1 MLFIALMSGPPR
13 FRSRDQFA
21 SLTGQVDWSVMLSMA
36 IYGIALLWLGHKVAS
51 LLLRRAGLSGV
62 TTSHVLAMAC
72 VLGLAGSVL
81 VSPAPLL
88 TLYRVLQIGVL
99 VLFGLFWVNTW
110 GVGST
115 LGHLLFGHSAICVTI
130 AACALVAPDLVFV
143 GSRLRGDLIA
153 NTGATAA
160 MGLVLLLACGASL
173 GSVKRVT
180 LSMLLVGLLA
190 LSLTRAAYAA
200 ALMIVLLAVV
210 RWPNAT
216 ALRRSLC
223 VLFGAVIAIMLT
235 GWLPDMIAL
244 MTRDSGSVE
253 SLSDRIPLWQHVL
266 TRSLTESPWIGVG
279 FYANREILTEYNR
292 GLGTSHSAFVEIL
305 AGGGVVAFLP
315 FMMMLAGLF
324 RQAFRGFVRFG
335 RQPEVFGA
343 VSLVVVAVA
352 IGLVSE
358 EMVIASPTAF
368 TFWISLSLIPAVL
381 RDARRSEQDRG
392 AGGRGRTRLSTSQT
406 AAA

>member
-173 GSVKRVT
+173 GRP
-180 LSMLLVGLLA
+180 A
-190 LSLTRAAYAA
+190 LKAPA
-200 ALMIVLLAVV
+200 
-210 RWPNAT
+210 
-216 ALRRSLC
+216 
-223 VLFGAVIAIMLT
+223 
-235 GWLPDMIAL
+235 
-244 MTRDSGSVE
+244 GS
-253 SLSDRIPLWQHVL
+253 
-266 TRSLTESPWIGVG
+266 
-279 FYANREILTEYNR
+279 
-292 GLGTSHSAFVEIL
+292 
-305 AGGGVVAFLP
+305 
-315 FMMMLAGLF
+315 
-324 RQAFRGFVRFG
+324 
-335 RQPEVFGA
+335 
-343 VSLVVVAVA
+343 
-352 IGLVSE
+352 
-358 EMVIASPTAF
+358 
-368 TFWISLSLIPAVL
+368 
-381 RDARRSEQDRG
+381 
-392 AGGRGRTRLSTSQT
+392 
-406 AAA
+406 

>member
-1 MLFIALMSGPPR
+1 MRCAGGGREKISTEWIARSWARERDMFEPRRRPGFFSSMLFIALMSGPPR

-160 MGLVLLLACGASL
+160 MGLVLLLTCGASL
-173 GSVKRVT
+173 VSVKRVT
-180 LSMLLVGLLA
+180 LSMLLVSLLA

-200 ALMIVLLAVV
+200 ALMVVLLAVL

-216 ALRRSLC
+216 ALRRSLYL
-223 VLFGAVIAIMLT
+223 LFGAVIAIVLT

-244 MTRDSGSVE
+244 MIRDSGSVE

-279 FYANREILTEYNR
+279 FYANREILSEYNP

-305 AGGGVVAFLP
+305 SGGGVVAFLP

-343 VSLVVVAVA
+343 VSLVVVAV
-352 IGLVSE
+352 
-358 EMVIASPTAF
+358 
-368 TFWISLSLIPAVL
+368 
-381 RDARRSEQDRG
+381 
-392 AGGRGRTRLSTSQT
+392 
-406 AAA
+406 